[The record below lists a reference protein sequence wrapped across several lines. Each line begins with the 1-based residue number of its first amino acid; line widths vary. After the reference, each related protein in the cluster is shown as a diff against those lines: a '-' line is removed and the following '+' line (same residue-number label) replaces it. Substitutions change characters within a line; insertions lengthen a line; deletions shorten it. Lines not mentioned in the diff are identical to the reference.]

1 MASAN
6 LAALARR
13 TADTLDSH
21 LDTLASL
28 RDEARAAGRFGDA
41 ISAEVNRGKALGFYV
56 IRSEAGRPGDFS
68 DLTDEQ
74 LAEKLR
80 AYETFDETA

>member
-1 MASAN
+1 M
-6 LAALARR
+6 
-13 TADTLDSH
+13 
-21 LDTLASL
+21 LASL
-28 RDEARAAGRFGDA
+28 RDEAWAAGRFGDA

-56 IRSEAGRPGDFS
+56 IRSENGNPGDFS

-80 AYETFDETA
+80 AYEAIDETR

>member
-1 MASAN
+1 MLAPLRDDARASA
-6 LAALARR
+6 
-13 TADTLDSH
+13 
-21 LDTLASL
+21 
-28 RDEARAAGRFGDA
+28 RFGEA
-41 ISAEVNRGKALGFYV
+41 ISAEVNRRKALGFYV

-80 AYETFDETA
+80 AYETLERWWYQGLRISCLILLRF